1 MGRKQIL
8 SIVAIKFIDTQI
20 NAIIVFVSP
29 HSSKQVFSSFL
40 TTSSMSSQVY
50 HFPPDFLNLLV
61 DTIPRLCKSK
71 NDVLIFFSGAGVQE
85 RFLADLRAKLTAKKN
100 SINKYEISRTIL
112 IRLNDAG
119 DDALRERREI
129 VKRVVEFNDFS
140 RCWAEDQIMAT
151 GLVTKVREFRN
162 MKDSLTKLQQNYESQ
177 IEQERVKRRLEED
190 ERVEKLE
197 QKKQKRQSIKSQITD
212 LYRESDAKKRG
223 KQLEGILNNLFELEG
238 ILIRDSFTIKGDNKE
253 GVIQQIDGAIE
264 VNSHLYLVE
273 MKWWK
278 EALGPGDVA
287 QHVMRLFQR
296 TDVRGIFISTS
307 GYTEAA
313 IIDIQKAINQKIIL
327 LFTLKE
333 LVLLLE
339 GEESFESLL
348 RLKVE
353 AIQLEGKLVYDS

>member
-1 MGRKQIL
+1 MSG
-8 SIVAIKFIDTQI
+8 
-20 NAIIVFVSP
+20 
-29 HSSKQVFSSFL
+29 QVF
-40 TTSSMSSQVY
+40 

-61 DTIPRLCKSK
+61 DTIPRLCKRK
-71 NDVLIFFSGAGVQE
+71 KDVLLFFSGAGVKE
-85 RFLADLRAKLTAKKN
+85 RFLADLREKLTVDPS

-119 DDALRERREI
+119 HDALSERREI

-140 RCWAEDQIMAT
+140 RCWSTDQIVAT
-151 GLVTKVREFRN
+151 GLVTKVREFVN

-190 ERVEKLE
+190 DRVAKLK
-197 QKKQKRQSIKSQITD
+197 QKKQKRQSIKSQIIA
-212 LYRESDAKKRG
+212 LYQENDTKKRG

-264 VNSHLYLVE
+264 VNSYLYLVE

-287 QHVMRLFQR
+287 QHVMRLFER

-313 IIDIQKAINQKIIL
+313 IINIQKALNQKIIV

-348 RLKVE
+348 KLKVE
-353 AIQLEGKLVYDS
+353 AIQLEGKLLYES